1 MLMQHVLGQ
10 KTDTGEIMEFK
21 EDEALEAFKY
31 LVKENLLKKKL
42 VNSLLLAESFILL
55 CMILF
60 GQ

>member
-1 MLMQHVLGQ
+1 MQHVLGQ
-10 KTDTGEIMEFK
+10 KVDTEENLEFK
-21 EDEALEAFKY
+21 EDEALQGFKS

>member
-1 MLMQHVLGQ
+1 MQHVLGQ
-10 KTDTGEIMEFK
+10 AVGTAEMLQFN
-21 EDEALEAFKY
+21 EDEALKGFKS